1 MDSVS
6 PAARRPG
13 AGQRDPGTYEPGTRE
28 PGTRE
33 PGTWPMP
40 VGEFLRGP
48 YLNRADVVLTRKHRD
63 LKSWLI
69 CWATRGSFSH
79 AALIFLVP
87 HQEQGFNNT
96 FVIESA
102 SKGVDLTNLSHYL
115 NDKHQVV
122 GIKRL
127 RGTWFDERAQSLV
140 RGRMLNSIQSSYSY
154 ATVFR
159 LGWAFFSE
167 LAFGIKARIW
177 GARSALKGHRR
188 GRLKPPNAFICSGL
202 VQLGYI
208 NAIAEQVAM
217 GYLLPQRVG
226 DVVFQTDVSGLLPD
240 DWSQF
245 SDAEQYEIMWD
256 FVTGFQDVLE
266 AVTPED
272 LAVSPHLE
280 WTYVIRDGFA
290 HPVRSAEHAREL
302 LAWEPKD

>member
-1 MDSVS
+1 
-6 PAARRPG
+6 
-13 AGQRDPGTYEPGTRE
+13 
-28 PGTRE
+28 
-33 PGTWPMP
+33 MP
-40 VGEFLRGP
+40 VEEFLRGT
-48 YLNRADVVLTRKHRD
+48 YLNRADVVLMRKERD
-63 LKSWLI
+63 MRSWLI
-69 CWATRGSFSH
+69 RWATRGSFSH

-96 FVIESA
+96 FVIESV
-102 SKGVDLTNLSHYL
+102 SRGVDLQNLGSYL
-115 NDKHQVV
+115 RDKHQVV

-140 RGRMLNSIQSSYSY
+140 RGRILNSIQSTYSY
-154 ATVFR
+154 ATAFR
-159 LGWAFFSE
+159 LCWAFLGE
-167 LAFGIKARIW
+167 IAFGLKARMW
-177 GARSALKGHRR
+177 GTRRALKGHRR
-188 GRLKPPNAFICSGL
+188 RALKPPNAFICSGL
-202 VQLGYI
+202 VQLGYL

-226 DVVFQTDVSGLLPD
+226 DVVFQTDVASFLPD
-240 DWSQF
+240 DWSRF

-280 WTYVIRDGFA
+280 WVYVIREGFA

-302 LAWEPKD
+302 LDWQPER